1 MKLILLIKRIWGLAE
16 MTFRLVNANFSLPEW
31 QAVKMTFFAPLY
43 IPIFLGFTALV
54 CEEYF
59 LDGIS

>member
-1 MKLILLIKRIWGLAE
+1 

>member
-1 MKLILLIKRIWGLAE
+1 

-31 QAVKMTFFAPLY
+31 QAVKMTFFAPY